1 MTTRVLASSFHRLP
15 LSPPTSSLAQRSVAR
30 LHAADPS
37 LSRPV
42 LQLSHARTPLPVSR
56 PPRSSFSTSASS
68 FAPHKNVLGEPFKT
82 GPVAVAASLPST
94 SSSLW
99 TRVAV
104 GGTIALVTSAAVL
117 NQLSKAPQLE
127 ANNSNSLG
135 SSSLTGNIMLDL
147 EDEHNKI
154 GVEKKSNAD
163 LMLSMLVY
171 KLCTFSLLVDLAPS
185 LISIAE
191 VLHLTPPVYWFV
203 RKTFFAQFCG

>member
-1 MTTRVLASSFHRLP
+1 MTTRVLASSFNRLP

-30 LHAADPS
+30 LYAADQS

-42 LQLSHARTPLPVSR
+42 LQLSHARTPLSVTR
-56 PPRSSFSTSASS
+56 PARSSFSTSASS
-68 FAPHKNVLGEPFKT
+68 FSPHKNVLGQPSKT

-94 SSSLW
+94 SSIWRRL
-99 TRVAV
+99 AV
-104 GGTIALVTSAAVL
+104 GGTIALATSATVL

-127 ANNSNSLG
+127 AGNNLG
-135 SSSLTGNIMLDL
+135 SSSSTGNIVLDL

-154 GVEKKSNAD
+154 GVERKSNAD

-171 KLCTFSLLVDLAPS
+171 KLCTFSLLVDLAPR

-191 VLHLTPPVYWFV
+191 MLHLTSPVYWVV